1 VARAKQIPARE
12 LVGRYEKFLMEAM
25 ALKPTAAR
33 HENVLTHILGLFQR
47 DLDGVEKRE
56 LLDVI
61 RSYRKGLIPLVVPVT
76 LLAHYARTHGPPC
89 LEEQTYLNPHPAE
102 LRLRYHL

>member
-1 VARAKQIPARE
+1 
-12 LVGRYEKFLMEAM
+12 M